1 RPHIGSCKTQHEE
14 TESQKG
20 PHDPIPGIPRILS
33 SILEN
38 GGMGERLK
46 PAVLKTAVRGTVPG
60 VRIPLPPL
68 VINTLWTCRGEP
80 NRDQFPICAG
90 IVPVLRLPRF
100 VAYCFFLMATTFLAA
115 GCVLR

>member
-60 VRIPLPPL
+60 VRIPLPPFVSGVYGQVSRAGVRANSRL
-68 VINTLWTCRGEP
+68 CSNCACYPYPRVHRLLLNFVI
-80 NRDQFPICAG
+80 
-90 IVPVLRLPRF
+90 
-100 VAYCFFLMATTFLAA
+100 
-115 GCVLR
+115 